1 MGLPILIF
9 GVVALV
15 LIGVG
20 IGAGLFAALVASV
33 LLFVGVISSSALL
46 GVLTRRPA
54 TALRAFLLQCGVL
67 AGIPAGAVTAW
78 AANHLLKWFAEA
90 RAAMP
95 GSFEWQIPL
104 FGAAGGAL
112 AGLVIAL
119 SLDFVLR
126 RTHGWLTR
134 RVSRGAMTQ
143 P

>member
-1 MGLPILIF
+1 
-9 GVVALV
+9 
-15 LIGVG
+15 
-20 IGAGLFAALVASV
+20 
-33 LLFVGVISSSALL
+33 VISSSALL

-90 RAAMP
+90 KAAMP
-95 GSFEWQIPL
+95 DSFEWQILL

>member
-67 AGIPAGAVTAW
+67 AGIPAGAVTA
-78 AANHLLKWFAEA
+78 
-90 RAAMP
+90 
-95 GSFEWQIPL
+95 
-104 FGAAGGAL
+104 
-112 AGLVIAL
+112 
-119 SLDFVLR
+119 
-126 RTHGWLTR
+126 
-134 RVSRGAMTQ
+134 
-143 P
+143 